1 MQGSGVHLL
10 VGGSDLLVAV
20 THDIKTQ
27 AENYLE
33 MINNALKVMQIL
45 IIIPYYNVPAIDI
58 YYRLSLIYIEECSY

>member
-1 MQGSGVHLL
+1 M
-10 VGGSDLLVAV
+10 AV

-58 YYRLSLIYIEECSY
+58 YYRLNLTYIEECSY